1 MIKRT
6 EIKYYVSSKW
16 GVAALWRGTVPLLV
30 THGVCAVVAGVAL
43 LVTLVRPDESRDD
56 DSRAWA
62 RFEAAA
68 RRLSSWAFAPLP
80 TAVQRRP
87 AVRR

>member
-1 MIKRT
+1 MSVRN
-6 EIKYYVSSKW
+6 
-16 GVAALWRGTVPLLV
+16 GVWPHCGGTVPLLV

-43 LVTLVRPDESRDD
+43 LVRPDESRDD